1 MSEATAAVIGQ
12 PERVATAT
20 PVPPPPA
27 RRSRAAAV
35 LAETFAGVGPKLGL
49 AWIAIVAFLGVF
61 GPLIANSYPLLA
73 KVDGRVESPLVRYLN
88 WADVSLIVGTFL
100 AIPLWFVARR
110 RLSGELRLGAIA
122 LMFGMLAG
130 VAYFT
135 VRPPQLQEFDRY
147 RELQRQGKI
156 EWAIRAPIP
165 FSPTDRLRDLPS
177 LDPRTGRPHP
187 SPPSGEHWLGTEQNR
202 SDIASRMIH
211 ACRIAMTLG
220 FIATGLSTAIGI
232 VIGAVTGYF
241 AGWVDLI
248 GQRIIE
254 VFSAI
259 PTLFLMLAAVAFFGR
274 GLYMMMLIIGL
285 TGWVGTARFVRAEFL
300 RYRNV
305 DFVQAARALGLPL
318 PSILFRHLLPNALA
332 PVLVE
337 VSFGVAGAILSESAL
352 SFLGLGLIDE
362 PSWGALLN
370 QAVGSTG
377 GFQWWL
383 AVFPGAAIFLTVMA
397 YNLIGE
403 SLRDA
408 LDPKLRQRE

>member
-1 MSEATAAVIGQ
+1 MSEAAANVLGQ
-12 PERVATAT
+12 PERIAT
-20 PVPPPPA
+20 PTERPPPPA
-27 RRSRAAAV
+27 RRSRAAV
-35 LAETFAGVGPKLGL
+35 VISQTFAGAGPKLGL
-49 AWIAIVAFLGVF
+49 AWIVVIAFFGVF
-61 GPLIANSYPLLA
+61 GPLVANSYPFLVKA
-73 KVDGRVESPLVRYLN
+73 DGRVESPMLRYLN
-88 WADVSLIVGTFL
+88 WADVALLVGTLLAIPFWFLARRFSGQLRLGIIAATFL
-100 AIPLWFVARR
+100 ALACVTFFV
-110 RLSGELRLGAIA
+110 
-122 LMFGMLAG
+122 
-130 VAYFT
+130 
-135 VRPPQLQEFDRY
+135 VRPPQLQAFDRY
-147 RELQRQGKI
+147 RELDRQGKI

-165 FSPTDRLRDLPS
+165 FSPTDRLRDMPS
-177 LDPRTGRPHP
+177 FDPTGKPHP
-187 SPPSGEHWLGTEQNR
+187 WPPSREHLLGTESNR

-220 FIATGLSTAIGI
+220 FIATGLSTVIGI

-248 GQRIIE
+248 GQRVIE

-285 TGWVGTARFVRAEFL
+285 TSWVGVARFVRAEFL

-337 VSFGVAGAILSESAL
+337 VSFGVAGAILSESGL

-377 GFQWWL
+377 GVQWWL

-408 LDPKLRQRE
+408 LDPKLLQRE